1 MNKDFRRKRPAY
13 GFPFLDAKATREL
26 EEKSRH
32 AQSLLQGA
40 GYERVMPPALDF
52 PETFAV
58 FEGYDS
64 FWLRDRLGEDLSLRS
79 DVTVQIMKGFANLF
93 ARRELPQKI
102 YYTVPVYRDIRRSYP
117 SLREV
122 WQVGAECIGMESDQA
137 IPELIR
143 LALRIMDETF
153 QTEFSLLVSDIRTL
167 LAFETWLN
175 DDSLRDSL
183 VNRNAPRFAAI
194 MSAQGVDVIAANE
207 LARLLL
213 YPPVSAAD
221 FNSQWQSLK
230 TILPATLV
238 ATCESCWHQGRSVAA
253 ALGDARV
260 IFEPLLASK
269 TFYYSGLFF
278 EGYVPSLT
286 QPPVRG
292 GAYSELL
299 REYSEMNLPAAGFAV
314 DLSSLSGIQ

>member
-1 MNKDFRRKRPAY
+1 MNQDFRRKRPAY

-32 AQSLLQGA
+32 AQGLLQAA

-58 FEGYDS
+58 FESYDS
-64 FWLRDRLGEDLSLRS
+64 FRLRDRLGEDLSLRS

-122 WQVGAECIGMESDQA
+122 WQVGAECIGLKSEQA

-153 QTEFSLLVSDIRTL
+153 QIEFALLVSDIRAL
-167 LAFETWLN
+167 LAFERWLHN
-175 DDSLRDSL
+175 DSLRDSL
-183 VNRNAPRFAAI
+183 VNRNAPRFAAM
-194 MSAQGVDVIAANE
+194 MSAQSIGTHAANE

-213 YPPVSAAD
+213 YPPVSAVD
-221 FNSQWQSLK
+221 FHVQWQALRDN
-230 TILPATLV
+230 LPATVVTTCEQCWEEGRRLV
-238 ATCESCWHQGRSVAA
+238 AS
-253 ALGDARV
+253 LGDPRV
-260 IFEPLLASK
+260 VFEPLLASK

-314 DLSSLSGIQ
+314 DLSSLTGIR